1 MLENNSGDMGSG
13 SHERRNRRGCM
24 YPSDRVSGDSTNV
37 GNRLDYCRGGGG
49 RLVGSCV
56 AWLAET
62 DRRQRIASR
71 LARRKL
77 ARCAKARRTYQAA
90 IAIRIAAYAVI
101 LGLLGLF
108 AWRVEATQE
117 RIARE
122 RELREKI
129 ERRQPEIDTQSR
141 IVWADMC
148 GIVGDSYGN

>member
-1 MLENNSGDMGSG
+1 
-13 SHERRNRRGCM
+13 M
-24 YPSDRVSGDSTNV
+24 YPSNRVASNSADVSNSV
-37 GNRLDYCRGGGG
+37 DNSYGGGG
-49 RLVGSCV
+49 RLVRSCV

-122 RELREKI
+122 RELRERI

-148 GIVGDSYGN
+148 GIVGESRGY

>member
-1 MLENNSGDMGSG
+1 MS
-13 SHERRNRRGCM
+13 
-24 YPSDRVSGDSTNV
+24 PPDRVAGTSTDI
-37 GNRLDYCRGGGG
+37 GNRLDNRGVSGG
-49 RLVGSCV
+49 RLAGAIV
-56 AWLAET
+56 ARLAEA
-62 DRRQRIASR
+62 DRRQRVAKR
-71 LARRKL
+71 LASRKL

-90 IAIRIAAYAVI
+90 IAIRVAAYAVI

-122 RELREKI
+122 RELRERI

-148 GIVGDSYGN
+148 GITGREYDYGE

>member
-1 MLENNSGDMGSG
+1 MSPN
-13 SHERRNRRGCM
+13 
-24 YPSDRVSGDSTNV
+24 DRSLGNETTHR
-37 GNRLDYCRGGGG
+37 NRLDHIRGHCG
-49 RLVGSCV
+49 RLVAPIV
-56 AWLAET
+56 ARMVEA
-62 DRRQRIASR
+62 DRRSRVASR
-71 LARRKL
+71 LAARRI
-77 ARCAKARRTYQAA
+77 ARCQKARATYRAA

-122 RELREKI
+122 RELRQRI

>member
-1 MLENNSGDMGSG
+1 MS
-13 SHERRNRRGCM
+13 
-24 YPSDRVSGDSTNV
+24 PIDRVAGNSTDVGD
-37 GNRLDYCRGGGG
+37 RLDNRGVSGG
-49 RLVGSCV
+49 RLVGAIV
-56 AWLAET
+56 ARLAEA
-62 DRRQRIASR
+62 DRRQRVAKR
-71 LARRKL
+71 LASRKL

-122 RELREKI
+122 RELRERI
-129 ERRQPEIDTQSR
+129 EKRQPEIDTQSR

-148 GIVGDSYGN
+148 GIVGESRGY

>member
-1 MLENNSGDMGSG
+1 MS
-13 SHERRNRRGCM
+13 
-24 YPSDRVSGDSTNV
+24 PPDRVAGTSTDI
-37 GNRLDYCRGGGG
+37 GNRLDNRGVSGG
-49 RLVGSCV
+49 RLVGAIV
-56 AWLAET
+56 ARLAEA
-62 DRRQRIASR
+62 DRRQRVAKR
-71 LARRKL
+71 LASRKL

-122 RELREKI
+122 RELRERI

-148 GIVGDSYGN
+148 GIVGESRGY

>member
-1 MLENNSGDMGSG
+1 MS
-13 SHERRNRRGCM
+13 
-24 YPSDRVSGDSTNV
+24 PIDRVAGNSTDVGD
-37 GNRLDYCRGGGG
+37 RLDNRGVGGG
-49 RLVGSCV
+49 RLVGAIV
-56 AWLAET
+56 ARLAEA
-62 DRRQRIASR
+62 DRRQRVAKR
-71 LARRKL
+71 LASRKL

-122 RELREKI
+122 RELRERI
-129 ERRQPEIDTQSR
+129 EKRQPEIDTQSR

-148 GIVGDSYGN
+148 GIVGESRGY

>member
-1 MLENNSGDMGSG
+1 MPPLNRVASNTTDIGNSLD
-13 SHERRNRRGCM
+13 NRG
-24 YPSDRVSGDSTNV
+24 V
-37 GNRLDYCRGGGG
+37 GGG
-49 RLVGSCV
+49 RLVGACFS
-56 AWLAET
+56 WLAET

-122 RELREKI
+122 RELRERI
-129 ERRQPEIDTQSR
+129 EQVLPEADTQSG
-141 IVWADMC
+141 IAWTDMC
-148 GIVGDSYGN
+148 GIVGDNYGN

>member
-1 MLENNSGDMGSG
+1 MS
-13 SHERRNRRGCM
+13 
-24 YPSDRVSGDSTNV
+24 PIDRVANATADI
-37 GNRLDYCRGGGG
+37 GNRLDNRGVGGG
-49 RLVGSCV
+49 RLVGAIV
-56 AWLAET
+56 ARLAEA
-62 DRRQRIASR
+62 DRRQRVAQR

-122 RELREKI
+122 REEQKRI
-129 ERRQPEIDTQSR
+129 EQVLPEADTQSG
-141 IVWADMC
+141 IAWTDMC
-148 GIVGDSYGN
+148 GIVGDNFDYGR

>member
-1 MLENNSGDMGSG
+1 MS
-13 SHERRNRRGCM
+13 
-24 YPSDRVSGDSTNV
+24 PTDRVADAATNI
-37 GNRLDYCRGGGG
+37 GNRLDNRGVGGG
-49 RLVGSCV
+49 RLVGACV

-77 ARCAKARRTYQAA
+77 ARCAKARRTYKAA
-90 IAIRIAAYAVI
+90 LAIRWAAYAVI

-122 RELREKI
+122 REEQKRI
-129 ERRQPEIDTQSR
+129 EQVLPEADTQSG
-141 IVWADMC
+141 IAWTDMC
-148 GIVGDSYGN
+148 GIVGESRGY

>member
-1 MLENNSGDMGSG
+1 MS
-13 SHERRNRRGCM
+13 
-24 YPSDRVSGDSTNV
+24 PPDRVAGDSADI
-37 GNRLDYCRGGGG
+37 GNRLDNCGVSGG
-49 RLVGSCV
+49 RLVGAIV
-56 AWLAET
+56 ARLAEA
-62 DRRQRIASR
+62 DRRQRVAKR
-71 LARRKL
+71 LASRKL

-122 RELREKI
+122 RELRERI

-148 GIVGDSYGN
+148 GIVGDNFDYGN

>member
-1 MLENNSGDMGSG
+1 MSPN
-13 SHERRNRRGCM
+13 
-24 YPSDRVSGDSTNV
+24 DRLV
-37 GNRLDYCRGGGG
+37 GNEATNRDRLGCSRGYCG
-49 RLVGSCV
+49 RLVSTFV
-56 AWLAET
+56 TRMAEA
-62 DRRQRIASR
+62 DRRSRITSR
-71 LARRKL
+71 LASRRI
-77 ARCAKARRTYQAA
+77 ARCHKARATYRAA

-122 RELREKI
+122 RELRERI

-148 GIVGDSYGN
+148 GIVGESRGY

>member
-1 MLENNSGDMGSG
+1 MSSP
-13 SHERRNRRGCM
+13 NRVAGT
-24 YPSDRVSGDSTNV
+24 STDI
-37 GNRLDYCRGGGG
+37 GNRLDNRGVSGG
-49 RLVGSCV
+49 RLVGAIV
-56 AWLAET
+56 ARLAEA
-62 DRRQRIASR
+62 DRRQRVAKR
-71 LARRKL
+71 LASRKL

-122 RELREKI
+122 RELRQKI

>member
-1 MLENNSGDMGSG
+1 
-13 SHERRNRRGCM
+13 M
-24 YPSDRVSGDSTNV
+24 YPSDRVSGDSTDV
-37 GNRLDYCRGGGG
+37 GNRLDDCRGGGG
-49 RLVGSCV
+49 RLVGACFS
-56 AWLAET
+56 WLAET

-122 RELREKI
+122 REEQKRI
-129 ERRQPEIDTQSR
+129 EQVLPEAETQSG
-141 IVWADMC
+141 IAWTDMC
-148 GIVGDSYGN
+148 GIVGESRGY

>member
-1 MLENNSGDMGSG
+1 MSPNDRRMGNEAT
-13 SHERRNRRGCM
+13 HR
-24 YPSDRVSGDSTNV
+24 
-37 GNRLDYCRGGGG
+37 NRLDDLRRDCG
-49 RLVGSCV
+49 RLVAPFV
-56 AWLAET
+56 ARMAEA
-62 DRRQRIASR
+62 DRRSRITSR
-71 LARRKL
+71 LAARRIN
-77 ARCAKARRTYQAA
+77 RCSKARATYRAA

-122 RELREKI
+122 RELRERI

-148 GIVGDSYGN
+148 GMAGESRGY

>member
-1 MLENNSGDMGSG
+1 MS
-13 SHERRNRRGCM
+13 
-24 YPSDRVSGDSTNV
+24 PIDRVSGDTADV
-37 GNRLDYCRGGGG
+37 GNRLDNRGFGGG
-49 RLVGSCV
+49 RLVGAIV
-56 AWLAET
+56 ARLAEA
-62 DRRQRIASR
+62 DRRQRVAKRIAS
-71 LARRKL
+71 RKL

-90 IAIRIAAYAVI
+90 IAIRVAAYAVI

-122 RELREKI
+122 RELRERI

>member
-1 MLENNSGDMGSG
+1 MSPN
-13 SHERRNRRGCM
+13 
-24 YPSDRVSGDSTNV
+24 DRSLGNETTHR
-37 GNRLDYCRGGGG
+37 NRLDDIRGHCG
-49 RLVGSCV
+49 RLVAPLV
-56 AWLAET
+56 ARMAEA
-62 DRRQRIASR
+62 DRRSRITSR
-71 LARRKL
+71 LATRRI
-77 ARCAKARRTYQAA
+77 ARCQKARATYRAA

-122 RELREKI
+122 RELRERI

-148 GIVGDSYGN
+148 GIVGESRGY

>member
-1 MLENNSGDMGSG
+1 
-13 SHERRNRRGCM
+13 M
-24 YPSDRVSGDSTNV
+24 YPSDRVSGDSTDV
-37 GNRLDYCRGGGG
+37 GNRLDDCGGGGG
-49 RLVGSCV
+49 RLVGACFS
-56 AWLAET
+56 WLAET

-77 ARCAKARRTYQAA
+77 ARCAKARRTYKAA
-90 IAIRIAAYAVI
+90 LAIRWAAYAVI

-108 AWRVEATQE
+108 AWRVEVTQE

-122 RELREKI
+122 RELRERI

-148 GIVGDSYGN
+148 GIVGESRGY